1 MRPSFSSRNHRKMLQ
16 PQNPVNGRLRDV
28 PFLVLVVL
36 VLVLSIAL
44 LYSGS
49 QAGQGEGKQSSEVSE
64 QGGALSRVRV
74 DFYGESLCPD
84 CRHMVL
90 DVLKPMVEGGFADVM
105 DLRYIAYGKV
115 RSVGGELQCQH
126 GELEC
131 LYNRYINCA
140 QEEGDISKWMGYV
153 ECLAKDLGKLRAGT
167 IVDECASSH
176 GLSADALQ
184 KCAEGD
190 RGAMLEADAGK
201 KTTSLNPK
209 LNFVPWIVVNGA
221 PIGADFENLDR
232 YVCVSLAEDA
242 RPKACSSLPRGL
254 GHQ

>member
-1 MRPSFSSRNHRKMLQ
+1 MKHSFSSKHRKMLQ

-49 QAGQGEGKQSSEVSE
+49 QAGQGEGKQPSS
-64 QGGALSRVRV
+64 QGDARVRV

-90 DVLKPMVEGGFADVM
+90 DVLKPMMEDGFGDVM

-115 RSVGGELQCQH
+115 QKSVGGELHCQH

-140 QEEGDISKWMGYV
+140 QEEGDLSKWMGYV
-153 ECLAKDLGKLRAGT
+153 ECLAQDLGKLRKGT
-167 IVDECASSH
+167 GVNECASSH

-190 RGAMLEADAGK
+190 KGAALEANAGK
-201 KTTSLNPK
+201 ETTSLNPK

-232 YVCVSLAEDA
+232 YVCAALESEDG

>member
-1 MRPSFSSRNHRKMLQ
+1 MKHSFPSKHRKMLQ

-49 QAGQGEGKQSSEVSE
+49 QADQSGSKQSSEVSG
-64 QGGALSRVRV
+64 QGLSRVRV

-90 DVLKPMVEGGFADVM
+90 DVLKPMVEDGFGDVM

-115 RSVGGELQCQH
+115 QSVGGKLQCQH

-140 QEEGDISKWMGYV
+140 QEEGDLSKWMGYV
-153 ECLAKDLGKLRAGT
+153 ECLAQDLGKLRKGT
-167 IVDECASSH
+167 VVHECASSH

-190 RGAMLEADAGK
+190 KGAALEADAGK
-201 KTTSLNPK
+201 ETTSLNPK

-232 YVCVSLAEDA
+232 YVCVALAEDA
-242 RPKACSSLPRGL
+242 RPDACSSLPRGL